1 MQGNLYL
8 YYCIPIFLY
17 IDFILLPL
25 QNLISATHIQIM
37 KPLVYACYIY
47 RDNTSFSNI
56 EISII
61 NFRKYNVATDII
73 SGYNPNDKVI
83 FTGLMQYIVF
93 LL

>member
-1 MQGNLYL
+1 M
-8 YYCIPIFLY
+8 
-17 IDFILLPL
+17 
-25 QNLISATHIQIM
+25 SAIRIQIL

-56 EISII
+56 EMSII
-61 NFRKYNVATDII
+61 NFRKYNIATDII

>member
-1 MQGNLYL
+1 M
-8 YYCIPIFLY
+8 
-17 IDFILLPL
+17 

-37 KPLVYACYIY
+37 NPLMHAYFIY

-61 NFRKYNVATDII
+61 NFRKYNIATDII

-83 FTGLMQYIVF
+83 FTGLMQYIVSF
-93 LL
+93 L

>member
-1 MQGNLYL
+1 M
-8 YYCIPIFLY
+8 
-17 IDFILLPL
+17 LPV
-25 QNLISATHIQIM
+25 QNLISATHIQNM
-37 KPLVYACYIY
+37 KPLVYAYFIY

-56 EISII
+56 EIIII
-61 NFRKYNVATDII
+61 NFRKYNIATDII

>member
-1 MQGNLYL
+1 M
-8 YYCIPIFLY
+8 
-17 IDFILLPL
+17 

-37 KPLVYACYIY
+37 NPLMYAYFIY

-61 NFRKYNVATDII
+61 NFRKYNIATDII

-83 FTGLMQYIVF
+83 FTGLMQYIVS